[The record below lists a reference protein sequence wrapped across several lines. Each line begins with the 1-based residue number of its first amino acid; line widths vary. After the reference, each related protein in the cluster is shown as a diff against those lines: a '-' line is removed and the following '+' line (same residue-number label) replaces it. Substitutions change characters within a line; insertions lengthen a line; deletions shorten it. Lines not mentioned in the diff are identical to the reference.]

1 MTVYVALDDTDMP
14 DTTGT
19 GRLSR
24 EIAKVL
30 GRDHQIFGITRH
42 QLFQHP
48 LVPMTSHNSCAVI
61 HLEGEEVSLPDV
73 FEVAKAIIL
82 ERMAD
87 GSDPGL
93 AVADRSQV
101 NGNASGFGL
110 AAKSRLVTRAQAC
123 ALAREMGVLIAGL
136 GGTCDGVIGAMAG
149 IGLAAS
155 GNDGRFILKGAL
167 RDLSG
172 QQEIPH
178 LYSCGVDRVMTPARV
193 PVTEGVVQIQK
204 FPRPAFVQGEA
215 VLFVEARGDAWV
227 DLKIG

>member
-1 MTVYVALDDTDMP
+1 MTVYIALDDTDMP
-14 DTTGT
+14 GTTGT

-24 EIAKVL
+24 EIAQVL

-61 HLEGEEVSLPDV
+61 HLEDEEVSLPEV
-73 FEVAKAIIL
+73 FEVAKTLIL
-82 ERMAD
+82 EKMAE

-101 NGNASGFGL
+101 NGNAGKFGL
-110 AAKSRLVTRAQAC
+110 AAKSTLVTRAQAC

-155 GNDGRFILKGAL
+155 GNDGRFIQKGAL
-167 RDLSG
+167 RQLSG
-172 QQEIPH
+172 EQKISYLH
-178 LYSCGVDRVMTPARV
+178 SCGVDRVMTPAKVR
-193 PVTEGVVQIQK
+193 VTEGTVQIQK
-204 FPRPAFVQGEA
+204 FPRPALVQGEA